1 MLCRSRN
8 HAMELNLEIDHL
20 PRPPL
25 RSDFGIG
32 AVGAGF
38 IMRDIQLVAYRNAG
52 FSVAGITSRT
62 PEIAREVAELRGI
75 PQVYSGVA
83 EMLEDPA
90 VKIVDVAVPPD
101 QQLGIIRQIV
111 NAPHKPQGILAQKP
125 LAMNYAEACEVV
137 GLCRSAGI
145 RLAVNQ
151 NMRYDHSIRAAKSIL
166 QRGYL
171 GEPVFA
177 SIEMRAVPHWQRWL
191 PDYSRLTLLNMSVH
205 HLDAFRYLFGN
216 PDAVYCSTRTD
227 PRTKFAHEDG
237 ICLYILEYDSGFR
250 ASAWDD
256 IWAGPLTKEKH
267 LDPYIKWRIEG
278 TEGIAEGMLGWPK
291 YPDHQPSTVRFCS
304 ARYPGLWITPRWSEA
319 WFPDAFEGP
328 MAALMD
334 SIARGVEPENSG
346 SDNLKTMALIEAC
359 YRSIHEKRS
368 IRIAQIE
375 DEYEAAAGAR

>member
-1 MLCRSRN
+1 MLCRSRKL
-8 HAMELNLEIDHL
+8 AMELNFEIDHL

-177 SIEMRAVPHWQRWL
+177 SIEMRAVPHWQRW
-191 PDYSRLTLLNMSVH
+191 P
-205 HLDAFRYLFGN
+205 
-216 PDAVYCSTRTD
+216 C
-227 PRTKFAHEDG
+227 
-237 ICLYILEYDSGFR
+237 C
-250 ASAWDD
+250 
-256 IWAGPLTKEKH
+256 
-267 LDPYIKWRIEG
+267 
-278 TEGIAEGMLGWPK
+278 
-291 YPDHQPSTVRFCS
+291 
-304 ARYPGLWITPRWSEA
+304 IT
-319 WFPDAFEGP
+319 
-328 MAALMD
+328 
-334 SIARGVEPENSG
+334 
-346 SDNLKTMALIEAC
+346 
-359 YRSIHEKRS
+359 
-368 IRIAQIE
+368 
-375 DEYEAAAGAR
+375 